1 MLKSIEDREV
11 IMKKYLKI
19 TPEGTKDFLFA
30 ECSAMDDICGKIESV
45 FVTRGFKRVITP
57 GIEFYDVFS
66 VPCSGISQE
75 SMFKTT
81 DNKGRLLVV
90 RPDSTLPI
98 ARMVASRLKNSVMPV
113 RLYYKQAVYRNNPT
127 LTGRRNEFMQ
137 MGIELLG
144 VKGKRADLELLTTA
158 VSCISSVADDFR
170 IELGHADVFDALSK
184 ELDIDDDFKEK
195 IRVSIESKNYSALN
209 NLLDKLKPC
218 KAVSAIRSLPSL
230 FGGEEVFDKAYEIC
244 KGTKAESA
252 LEYLHKIYKSLLP
265 LNLGNKLIIDLGLV
279 QRNDYYTG
287 IVFTG
292 YINGIGDAVISG
304 GRYDELLSEFDAPMG
319 AAGFAVDTDAITIK
333 RLTDNDV
340 SYSDNPDVLVFANDG
355 HEIEAINFVARMN
368 KEGKKAQF
376 SVLQTLE
383 QTQAFA
389 SDRGVAEVIT
399 VG

>member
-1 MLKSIEDREV
+1 
-11 IMKKYLKI
+11 MKKYLKI

-30 ECSAMDDICGKIESV
+30 ECSAMDDICGKIENV
-45 FVTRGFKRVITP
+45 FVKRGFKRVITP

-66 VPCSGISQE
+66 VPCSGITQE

-98 ARMVASRLKNSVMPV
+98 ARMVSSRLKNSILPV

-137 MGIELLG
+137 MGIELIG
-144 VKGKRADLELLTTA
+144 VKGIRADLEVLTTA

-170 IELGHADVFDALSK
+170 IELGHAGVFDALSK
-184 ELDIDDDFKEK
+184 ELNIDEDYKEK
-195 IRVSIESKNYSALN
+195 IRVSIEGKNYSALN
-209 NLLDKLKPC
+209 NLLDKLEPC

-230 FGGEEVFDKAYEIC
+230 FGGEEVFEKAYEIC
-244 KGTKAESA
+244 KGTNAEFA
-252 LEYLHKIYKSLLP
+252 LEYLHKIYNNLSPLSL
-265 LNLGNKLIIDLGLV
+265 GSKLIIDLGFV

-292 YINGIGDAVISG
+292 FINGIGDAVISG

-333 RLTDNDV
+333 RLTDNEV
-340 SYSDNPDVLVFANDG
+340 SYSDNPDILVFAGDG
-355 HEIEAINFVARMN
+355 YEIEGINLVAQLN
-368 KEGKKAQF
+368 AEGKKAQF
-376 SVLQTLE
+376 SVLPTFE
-383 QTQAFA
+383 ETEAFA
-389 SDRGVAEVIT
+389 KSRGIAEVKTI
-399 VG
+399 G

>member
-1 MLKSIEDREV
+1 
-11 IMKKYLKI
+11 MKKYLKI

-30 ECSAMDDICGKIESV
+30 ECSAMDDICGKIEDV
-45 FVTRGFKRVITP
+45 FVSRGFKRVITP

-75 SMFKTT
+75 SMFKMT

-98 ARMVASRLKNSVMPV
+98 ARMVSSRLKNSILPV

-144 VKGKRADLELLTTA
+144 VKGIRADLEILTTA
-158 VSCISSVADDFR
+158 VNSISSVADDFR
-170 IELGHADVFDALSK
+170 IELGHAEVFDALSK
-184 ELDIDDDFKEK
+184 ELDIDDEYKEK
-195 IRVSIESKNYSALN
+195 IRVSIEGKNYSALN
-209 NLLDKLKPC
+209 NLLDKLSPC
-218 KAVSAIRSLPSL
+218 KAVTAIRSLPSL
-230 FGGEEVFDKAYEIC
+230 FGGEEVFEKAYEIC
-244 KGTKAESA
+244 KGTNAESA
-252 LEYLHKIYKSLLP
+252 LEYLHKIYSELLP
-265 LNLGNKLIIDLGLV
+265 LGLGSKLIIDLGLV

-304 GRYDELLSEFDAPMG
+304 GRYDKLLSEFDMPMG

-340 SYSDNPDVLVFANDG
+340 SYSDNPDVLVFAYDG
-355 HEIEAINFVARMN
+355 HEIEAINLVA
-368 KEGKKAQF
+368 KLIKQGKKAQF
-376 SVLQTLE
+376 SVLPTLE
-383 QTQAFA
+383 ETQAFA
-389 SDRGVAEVIT
+389 LKRGIAEVKT

>member
-1 MLKSIEDREV
+1 
-11 IMKKYLKI
+11 MKKYLKI

-30 ECSAMDDICGKIESV
+30 ECSAMDDICGKIENV

-66 VPCSGISQE
+66 VPCSGITQE

-98 ARMVASRLKNSVMPV
+98 ARMVSSRLKNSILPV

-137 MGIELLG
+137 MGIELIG
-144 VKGKRADLELLTTA
+144 VKGIRADLEVLTTA

-170 IELGHADVFDALSK
+170 IELGHAGVFDALSY
-184 ELDIDDDFKEK
+184 ELNIDEDYKEK
-195 IRVSIESKNYSALN
+195 IRVSIEGKNYSALN
-209 NLLDKLKPC
+209 NLLDRLEPC

-230 FGGEEVFDKAYEIC
+230 FGGEEVFEKAYEIC
-244 KGTKAESA
+244 KGTNAESA
-252 LEYLHKIYKSLLP
+252 LEYLHKIYSNLSP
-265 LNLGNKLIIDLGLV
+265 LNLGSKLIIDLGFV

-333 RLTDNDV
+333 RLTDNEV

-355 HEIEAINFVARMN
+355 HEIEGINLVAQLN
-368 KEGKKAQF
+368 AEGKKAQF
-376 SVLQTLE
+376 SVLPTLE
-383 QTQAFA
+383 ETQAFA
-389 SDRGVAEVIT
+389 KSRGIAEVKVI
-399 VG
+399 G

>member
-1 MLKSIEDREV
+1 
-11 IMKKYLKI
+11 MKKYLKI

-30 ECSAMDDICGKIESV
+30 ECSAMDDICGKIENV

-66 VPCSGISQE
+66 VPCSGITQE

-98 ARMVASRLKNSVMPV
+98 ARMVSSRLKNSILPV

-137 MGIELLG
+137 MGIELIG
-144 VKGKRADLELLTTA
+144 VKGIRADLEVLTTA

-170 IELGHADVFDALSK
+170 IELGHAGVFDALSN
-184 ELDIDDDFKEK
+184 ELNIDEDYKEK
-195 IRVSIESKNYSALN
+195 IRVSIEGKNYSALN
-209 NLLDKLKPC
+209 NLLDRLEPC

-230 FGGEEVFDKAYEIC
+230 FGGEEVFEKAYEIC
-244 KGTKAESA
+244 KGTNAESA
-252 LEYLHKIYKSLLP
+252 LEYLHKIYSNLSP
-265 LNLGNKLIIDLGLV
+265 LNLGSKLIIDLGFV

-333 RLTDNDV
+333 RLTDNEV

-355 HEIEAINFVARMN
+355 HEIEGINLVAQLN
-368 KEGKKAQF
+368 AEGKKAQF
-376 SVLQTLE
+376 SVLPTLE
-383 QTQAFA
+383 ETQAFA
-389 SDRGVAEVIT
+389 KSRGIAEVKVI
-399 VG
+399 G